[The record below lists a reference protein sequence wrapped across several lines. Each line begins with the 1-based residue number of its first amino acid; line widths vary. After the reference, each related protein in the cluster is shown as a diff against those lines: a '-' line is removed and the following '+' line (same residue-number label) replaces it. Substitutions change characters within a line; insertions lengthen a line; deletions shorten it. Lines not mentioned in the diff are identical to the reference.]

1 MWDVTKCTF
10 KTTANKSS
18 RQEKGGS
25 FLVWFSDWL
34 KSSVGRGTWLGH
46 SHHASPRGQLETAGK
61 QPNILINNKQSPV
74 YSNWFATVAQSS
86 KKDFFYVMLAA
97 PTSGVATTVPAP
109 GVAGYSRGGG
119 GSLGPTLGQRT
130 GSNTSPSCTPPVTNS
145 RTHIPLRTFSP
156 RNAFADSCRLWG
168 LTDGESRAKKKQFSF
183 LLKIW
188 PLTLT

>member
-86 KKDFFYVMLAA
+86 KKDFLCDVGSSNFEGSNDR
-97 PTSGVATTVPAP
+97 PCP
-109 GVAGYSRGGG
+109 RGGGLFQGRG

-130 GSNTSPSCTPPVTNS
+130 GSNTSPSRTPPVTNS

>member
-86 KKDFFYVMLAA
+86 KKDFLCDVGSSNFEGSNDR
-97 PTSGVATTVPAP
+97 PCP
-109 GVAGYSRGGG
+109 RGGG
-119 GSLGPTLGQRT
+119 LFQGRGVALARPSGSALAPILPPPVHRRWPTQGHIFLCVHFPRETLLPTVAGFEGWRT
-130 GSNTSPSCTPPVTNS
+130 GNPALKKNNF
-145 RTHIPLRTFSP
+145 LFS
-156 RNAFADSCRLWG
+156 
-168 LTDGESRAKKKQFSF
+168 
-183 LLKIW
+183 
-188 PLTLT
+188 

>member
-97 PTSGVATTVPAP
+97 PTSRVATTVPAP

-119 GSLGPTLGQRT
+119 VALARPSGSALAPILPPPVHRRWPTQGHIFLCVHFPRETLLPTVAGFEGWRT
-130 GSNTSPSCTPPVTNS
+130 GNPALKKNNF
-145 RTHIPLRTFSP
+145 LFS
-156 RNAFADSCRLWG
+156 
-168 LTDGESRAKKKQFSF
+168 
-183 LLKIW
+183 
-188 PLTLT
+188 